1 MKKRRKNKNVTRDYN
16 DNMLGISNKKRLIP
30 KNVFKAG
37 DISNK
42 KAICITEYNLIIYI
56 DKNKNEEEVKKR
68 YINHLSSHKN
78 ADS

>member
-1 MKKRRKNKNVTRDYN
+1 MKKRRKNKDVTRDYN
-16 DNMLGISNKKRLIP
+16 DNILGISNKKRLIP

-42 KAICITEYNLIIYI
+42 KAIYI
-56 DKNKNEEEVKKR
+56 DKNKNEEKVKKR

>member
-1 MKKRRKNKNVTRDYN
+1 MKKRRKNK
-16 DNMLGISNKKRLIP
+16 LIP

-37 DISNK
+37 DILNK
-42 KAICITEYNLIIYI
+42 KAIYITEYNLIIYI

>member
-1 MKKRRKNKNVTRDYN
+1 MKKRRKNKDVTRDYN

-42 KAICITEYNLIIYI
+42 KAIYITEYNLIIYI